1 MLEPISVDRRMLVYR
16 LVMASSVI
24 VLPLF
29 GTTPL
34 RRLVLSLAYGW
45 VGRCMI
51 RPLRMIAWRDA
62 TASFQRSRAA
72 QDEHLIPVAS
82 PPVARSGPAARR
94 S

>member
-34 RRLVLSLAYGW
+34 RRFVLSLLYGAI
-45 VGRCMI
+45 GRSMI
-51 RPLRMIAWRDA
+51 RPIRSVAWRDA
-62 TASFQRSRAA
+62 THSFQRSRAA
-72 QDEHLIPVAS
+72 QDEHLIPTAS
-82 PPVARSGPAARR
+82 PPVARSGPAARH

>member
-1 MLEPISVDRRMLVYR
+1 MLDALTVDRRMLICR

-34 RRLVLSLAYGW
+34 RRLLLALAYGW

-72 QDEHLIPVAS
+72 QDEHLIPAAS
-82 PPVARSGPAARR
+82 PPVARSGPAARH